1 MQQELQKCQL
11 YRDTIKKQEMVIT
24 KLEKLL
30 EVTLKETDQASKKE
44 IELERLK
51 TENIQIQ
58 KKLKEMAL
66 GKEES
71 DELGKYRDEI
81 TKLERIKHELVEEL
95 KHKRPMTG
103 TRRQVEEENLD
114 LEINLKKAEDRVE
127 TLNAEIRKAAVRFSE
142 EIITLQS
149 ELREKQA
156 KIEALN
162 YK

>member
-1 MQQELQKCQL
+1 
-11 YRDTIKKQEMVIT
+11 
-24 KLEKLL
+24 
-30 EVTLKETDQASKKE
+30 
-44 IELERLK
+44 
-51 TENIQIQ
+51 
-58 KKLKEMAL
+58 MAL

-71 DELGKYRDEI
+71 DELYKYRDEI
-81 TKLERIKHELVEEL
+81 TKLERIKSELTEEL

-114 LEINLKKAEDRVE
+114 LEINLKRAEDRVE
-127 TLNAEIRKAAVRFSE
+127 TLNAEIKKAASKFSE

-156 KIEALN
+156 KIEAMN